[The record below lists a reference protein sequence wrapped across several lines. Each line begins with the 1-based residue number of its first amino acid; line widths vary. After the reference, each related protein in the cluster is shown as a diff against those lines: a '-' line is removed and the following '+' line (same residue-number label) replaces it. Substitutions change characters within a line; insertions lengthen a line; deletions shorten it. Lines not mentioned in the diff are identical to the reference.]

1 MDDRTSS
8 YLREPS
14 TREQPLPV
22 AAKAVRRRWLLGS
35 VVTLLAVAGLAWWW
49 FQQPHGSS
57 PPAGRS
63 GAATATPVV
72 AAVAETGDIDIALNG
87 LGTVTP
93 LATVT
98 VRTQIS
104 GQLTEVAFKEGQLV
118 KKGDFLAQI
127 DARPYEA
134 SLHQAQGQLAH
145 DQGLLDQARMDLQRY
160 ETLAKTNAVPRQQ
173 YEDQIYLVKQ
183 YEGSVQTD
191 QGQVET
197 QKLNIAY
204 CHIVSPIDGRVGLRL
219 VDQGNYVQTTDTS
232 GLVVMTQLKPMT
244 VVFTVPEDNVPQIL
258 KRLHANA
265 TMPVIAYDRS
275 GATQLAT
282 GEFATMDS
290 TIDPTTGTLKLKAA
304 FANDD
309 ESLFPNQF
317 VNVRLVV
324 DVLHNVVE
332 IPTSAIQRG
341 APGTFVY
348 LVQPDGTVTVRTIE
362 LGPTSGDRV
371 AVQSGLAAGDRVVVD
386 GADRLRDGAKVVLRQ
401 PSNAPANPN
410 TSQPPGD
417 QRRRQGGSK

>member
-8 YLREPS
+8 YLRDPS
-14 TREQPLPV
+14 TREWPPPV
-22 AAKAVRRRWLLGS
+22 AARNLRRRWLLGA
-35 VVTLLAVAGLAWWW
+35 VVTLLAIAGLGWWW
-49 FQQPHGSS
+49 VQQPRGSS

-63 GAATATPVV
+63 NAAAATPVV
-72 AAVAETGDIDIALNG
+72 AATAETGDIDIALNG

-104 GQLTEVAFKEGQLV
+104 GQLTEVAFKEGQFV

-183 YEGSVQTD
+183 FEGSVQTD

-219 VDQGNYVQTTDTS
+219 VDPGNYVQTTDAA

-244 VVFTVPEDNVPQIL
+244 VVFTVPEDDVPQIL

-265 TMPVIAYDRS
+265 SMPVIAYDRS
-275 GATQLAT
+275 GTKELAS

-290 TIDPTTGTLKLKAA
+290 TIDPTTGTLKLKAT

-324 DVLHNVVE
+324 DVLHNTVE

-348 LVQPDGTVTVRTIE
+348 LVQPDGTVAVRTIE

-401 PSNAPANPN
+401 PGNAPANPN
-410 TSQPPGD
+410 SSQPPGG
-417 QRRRQGGSK
+417 QGRRQGGSK

>member
-14 TREQPLPV
+14 TRERPLPV
-22 AAKAVRRRWLLGS
+22 AAKAVRRRWLLGT
-35 VVTLLAVAGLAWWW
+35 VVTLLAIAGLAWWW
-49 FQQPHGSS
+49 FQQPHNSS

-63 GAATATPVV
+63 GAANATPVV
-72 AAVAETGDIDIALNG
+72 AAPAETGDIAIALNG

-98 VRTQIS
+98 VRTQVN

-127 DARPYEA
+127 DDRPYQA
-134 SLHQAQGQLAH
+134 TLHQAQGQLAH

-183 YEGSVQTD
+183 FEGSVQTD
-191 QGQVET
+191 QAQIET
-197 QKLNIAY
+197 QKLNITY

-219 VDQGNYVQTTDTS
+219 VDPGNYVQATDAS

-244 VVFTVPEDNVPQIL
+244 VVFTVPEDDVPQIL
-258 KRLHANA
+258 NRVHANA
-265 TMPVIAYDRS
+265 SMPVMAYDRS
-275 GATQLAT
+275 GTSQLAT

-290 TIDPTTGTLKLKAA
+290 AIDPTTGTLKLKAS

-317 VNVRLVV
+317 VNVKLVV
-324 DVLHNVVE
+324 DVLHNTVE
-332 IPTSAIQRG
+332 VPTSAIQRG

-401 PSNAPANPN
+401 PGNAPAPANS
-410 TSQPPGD
+410 SQPPPG
-417 QRRRQGGSK
+417 QRQRQGGSK

>member
-14 TREQPLPV
+14 TRKRPSPV
-22 AAKAVRRRWLLGS
+22 AAKAVRRRWLLGT
-35 VVTLLAVAGLAWWW
+35 VVTLLAIAGLAWWW
-49 FQQPHGSS
+49 FQQPHNSS

-72 AAVAETGDIDIALNG
+72 AAPAETGDIDIALNG

-98 VRTQIS
+98 VRTQVN

-127 DARPYEA
+127 DDRPYQA
-134 SLHQAQGQLAH
+134 TLHQAQGQLAH

-183 YEGSVQTD
+183 FEGSVQTD
-191 QGQVET
+191 QAQIET
-197 QKLNIAY
+197 QKLNITY

-219 VDQGNYVQTTDTS
+219 VDPGNYVQATDAS

-244 VVFTVPEDNVPQIL
+244 VVFTVPEDDVPQIL
-258 KRLHANA
+258 NRVHANA
-265 TMPVIAYDRS
+265 SMPVMAYDRGGTS
-275 GATQLAT
+275 QLAT

-290 TIDPTTGTLKLKAA
+290 AIDPTTGTLKLKAS

-317 VNVRLVV
+317 VNVKLVV

-401 PSNAPANPN
+401 PGNAPAPANS
-410 TSQPPGD
+410 SQPPPG
-417 QRRRQGGSK
+417 QRQRQGGSK

>member
-14 TREQPLPV
+14 TRDQPQPV
-22 AAKAVRRRWLLGS
+22 ATKAVRRRWLAGL
-35 VVTLLAVAGLAWWW
+35 VVTLVAIAGLAWWW
-49 FQQPHGSS
+49 VQQPHGSS
-57 PPAGRS
+57 SPAGRP
-63 GAATATPVV
+63 GAAAATPVV
-72 AAVAETGDIDIALNG
+72 AATAETGDIDIALNG

-98 VRTQIS
+98 VRTQIN

-127 DARPYEA
+127 DDRPYQA
-134 SLHQAQGQLAH
+134 GLHQAQGQLAH
-145 DQGLLDQARMDLQRY
+145 DQGLLDQARMDLQRF
-160 ETLAKTNAVPRQQ
+160 ETLAKTKAIPQQQ
-173 YEDQIYLVKQ
+173 YDDQVYLVKQ
-183 YEGSVQTD
+183 DEGLVQTD
-191 QGQVET
+191 QAQVET
-197 QKLNIAY
+197 QKLNIGY

-219 VDQGNYVQTTDTS
+219 VDPGNYVQATDTS

-244 VVFTVPEDNVPQIL
+244 VVFTVPEDNIPQIL
-258 KRLHANA
+258 KQLHADVS
-265 TMPVIAYDRS
+265 MPVIAYDRS
-275 GATQLAT
+275 GTTELAT
-282 GEFATMDS
+282 GELATVDS
-290 TIDPTTGTLKLKAA
+290 AIDPTTGTLKLKAT

-317 VNVRLVV
+317 VNVKLVV
-324 DVLHNVVE
+324 DVLHNAVVV
-332 IPTSAIQRG
+332 PTSAIQRG

-348 LVQPDGTVTVRTIE
+348 LVQPAGTVAVRTVA

-371 AVQSGLAAGDRVVVD
+371 AVQSGLAVGDRVVVD

-410 TSQPPGD
+410 SSQPPGS